1 LLIAVLILAAPSTA
15 IIRSL
20 TSNEAIDAYADGTDR
35 VMSRLGDN
43 EKHVRPAQ
51 TERLDRVVQS
61 EPRLILQQSASGAVD
76 DVIPLGAQVVDDGT
90 VAVTL
95 EIRALP
101 IGMTISSG
109 RPIGT
114 VWRIPA
120 ADAVNATIHPPPGFS
135 GTVDLT
141 VELRRS
147 DDTIVDF
154 GSVHREWL
162 QRPTA
167 ARGVTVSDITAN
179 SVTATSTPTN
189 QTAKLQINLPTSH
202 GVDGAAS
209 VKTRGAE
216 VVWNVHPGADERH
229 TANATVSAKRKRSAV
244 RSRIHA
250 QEAPDDSYQV
260 YDAVRRI
267 GADPDLNIR
276 MTLAKQHTWLN

>member
-1 LLIAVLILAAPSTA
+1 MLILAALSTA

-35 VMSRLGDN
+35 VMSHLGDS
-43 EKHVRPAQ
+43 EKHARLAQ
-51 TERLDRVVQS
+51 TERLDRIVQS

-76 DVIPLGAQVVDDGT
+76 DVIPLGALVVDDGS

-101 IGMTISSG
+101 VGMTISSG

-120 ADAVNATIHPPPGFS
+120 ADAVNATIHPPAGFT

-147 DDTIVDF
+147 DDTIIDF

-162 QRPTA
+162 RRPTA
-167 ARGVTVSDITAN
+167 TPNAPVSGVTVSDITVN
-179 SVTATSTPTN
+179 NVTATSTPTDE
-189 QTAKLQINLPTSH
+189 TAQLQINVPTSH
-202 GVDGAAS
+202 RVAAATS
-209 VKTRGAE
+209 VKTGGAE
-216 VVWNVHPGADERH
+216 VAWNVQPAAVERH
-229 TANATVSAKRKRSAV
+229 TATKTTSAKRKRAAV
-244 RSRIHA
+244 RSRNHA
-250 QEAPDDSYQV
+250 QAASANQV
-260 YDAVRRI
+260 YDPVRLVA
-267 GADPDLNIR
+267 ADPDLSIR
-276 MTLAKQHTWLN
+276 MTLARQYAWLN